1 MPTGLKVSHQD
12 QGAALM
18 ATRAGTPAPTVGARL
33 RRAVVASSGGALL
46 VSGLIMTTYLYSSL
60 KSAMVDDVTVKA
72 RIVAENSAAAIVFSD
87 VKAAGETLAG
97 LSASSDIQYAEL
109 HDIDGKAVARYAR
122 GGAPAAFELLVAHP
136 HADAHAFVDG
146 RLLVQQPVMHADGR
160 VGTVHI
166 VANTESLHTRLGI
179 HVAVTAIVSAAAFA
193 IAFLSIG
200 RIRREV
206 DATERRLDTL
216 AYFDPVS
223 GLPNR
228 HACNEALERA
238 SRDPRIPRAGF
249 AVLLLDLDDFK
260 YVNDTLGHDVGDAL
274 LKQLATRIRSQ
285 LREGD
290 RCFRLGGDE
299 FLVLAPCSAEPT
311 ALRELGMLAVQA
323 LKAPIDVGAHT
334 LHARISVG
342 VAHFPTNAEDVSGL
356 LRAADTAMY
365 EAKKKGKNTC
375 VVFHPSMQRDGDR
388 RMRIEQELRSATVRG
403 EFQLLFQP
411 IVDLRERR
419 MVGVEALVRWHH
431 PDLGLVS
438 PAEFIPLAERSGSI
452 LDIGQWVLKESC
464 RQMKVWIGE
473 GLDDIYVAV
482 NVSARQVKRGLA
494 QQIGDA
500 LAEAGLPSHHLEIEL
515 TEHSLVEDID
525 ANVEQL
531 RLLERAGVRIA
542 IDDFGTGL
550 SSLAYL
556 KRLPI
561 EKLKIDRAFV
571 KDLPD
576 NRDDSAIVSAI
587 VSLAKT
593 LNLTVVAE
601 GVETEAQRDHLQE
614 LGCDNAQGF
623 FYSRPVEAGL
633 ITKFA
638 ARSLRGPAGTAG
650 WQPSTIAAVLP
661 LA

>member
-1 MPTGLKVSHQD
+1 MSTGLTVSHQD
-12 QGAALM
+12 QGSALL
-18 ATRAGTPAPTVGARL
+18 TNRAGQAPTVGARL
-33 RRAVVASSGGALL
+33 RRAVVASAGGALL
-46 VSGLIMTTYLYSSL
+46 VSGLIMTTYLYWSL
-60 KSAMVDDVTVKA
+60 KAAMVDDVTVKA
-72 RIVAENSAAAIVFSD
+72 KIVAENSAAAIVFSD
-87 VKAAGETLAG
+87 AKAAGDTLAG

-109 HDIDGKAVARYAR
+109 HNLAGKTVAKYAKS
-122 GGAPAAFELLVAHP
+122 GSPPGLALLVKSRLSG
-136 HADAHAFVDG
+136 AHAFVDD
-146 RLLVQQPVMHADGR
+146 RLLVQQPVMHADGL

-166 VANTESLHTRLGI
+166 VANTESLHTRLAFHIG
-179 HVAVTAIVSAAAFA
+179 VTALVSAAAFA

-200 RIRREV
+200 GIRREV

-228 HACNEALERA
+228 HACNEALDA
-238 SRDPRIPRAGF
+238 ALGNPRTSQGGF

-260 YVNDTLGHDVGDAL
+260 YVNDTLGHEVGDAL
-274 LKQLATRIRSQ
+274 LKQLATRIRSR
-285 LREGD
+285 LRKGD
-290 RCFRLGGDE
+290 RSFRLGGDE
-299 FLVLAPCSAEPT
+299 FLVLAPCPADPV

-323 LKAPIDVGAHT
+323 LEAPIEVGAHS

-342 VAHFPTNAEDVSGL
+342 VAHFPTDAEDVSGL

-388 RMRIEQELRSATVRG
+388 RMRIEQELRSATERG
-403 EFQLLFQP
+403 EFHLLFQP

-419 MVGVEALVRWHH
+419 MVGVEALIRWRH

-452 LDIGQWVLKESC
+452 LEIGQWVLKEAC
-464 RQMKVWIGE
+464 RQMKLWISE

-500 LAEAGLPSHHLEIEL
+500 LAEAQLPSHHLEIEL

-561 EKLKIDRAFV
+561 EKLKIDRTFV

-601 GVETEAQRDHLQE
+601 GIETEAQRDHLRE
-614 LGCDNAQGF
+614 LGCDNGQGF
-623 FYSRPVEAGL
+623 FYSRPVEPGL

-638 ARSLRGPAGTAG
+638 ARSLRGPAGAV
-650 WQPSTIAAVLP
+650 WQPSAFATPSPFA
-661 LA
+661 

>member
-1 MPTGLKVSHQD
+1 
-12 QGAALM
+12 
-18 ATRAGTPAPTVGARL
+18 
-33 RRAVVASSGGALL
+33 
-46 VSGLIMTTYLYSSL
+46 
-60 KSAMVDDVTVKA
+60 
-72 RIVAENSAAAIVFSD
+72 
-87 VKAAGETLAG
+87 
-97 LSASSDIQYAEL
+97 
-109 HDIDGKAVARYAR
+109 
-122 GGAPAAFELLVAHP
+122 
-136 HADAHAFVDG
+136 
-146 RLLVQQPVMHADGR
+146 
-160 VGTVHI
+160 
-166 VANTESLHTRLGI
+166 
-179 HVAVTAIVSAAAFA
+179 
-193 IAFLSIG
+193 
-200 RIRREV
+200 REV
-206 DATERRLDTL
+206 DATEKRLDTL

-228 HACNEALERA
+228 HACNEALEAA
-238 SRDPRIPRAGF
+238 SGSPRSQGGF

-260 YVNDTLGHDVGDAL
+260 YVNDTLGHEVGDAL
-274 LKQLATRIRSQ
+274 LKQLATRIRSR
-285 LREGD
+285 LRDGD
-290 RCFRLGGDE
+290 RSFRLGGDE
-299 FLVLAPCSAEPT
+299 FLVLAPCPADPA
-311 ALRELGMLAVQA
+311 ALRDLGMLAVQA
-323 LKAPIDVGAHT
+323 LEAPMEVGAHT

-342 VAHFPTNAEDVSGL
+342 VAHFPTDAEDVSGL

-388 RMRIEQELRSATVRG
+388 RMRIEQELRSATARG
-403 EFQLLFQP
+403 EFHLLFQP
-411 IVDLRERR
+411 IIDLRERR
-419 MVGVEALVRWHH
+419 MVGVEALVRWRH

-438 PAEFIPLAERSGSI
+438 PTEFIPLAERSGSI
-452 LDIGQWVLKESC
+452 LEIGQWVLKEAC
-464 RQMKVWIGE
+464 RQMKVWTNE

-500 LAEAGLPSHHLEIEL
+500 LAEAQLPAHHLEIEL

-525 ANVEQL
+525 TNVEQL

-561 EKLKIDRAFV
+561 EKLKIDRTFV

-601 GVETEAQRDHLQE
+601 GVETEAQRDHLQA
-614 LGCDNAQGF
+614 LGCDNGQGF
-623 FYSRPVEAGL
+623 FYSRPVEPGL

-638 ARSLRGPAGTAG
+638 ARSLRGPSGAA
-650 WQPSTIAAVLP
+650 WQPSAFAAPSP

>member
-1 MPTGLKVSHQD
+1 MSTGLKASHQD
-12 QGAALM
+12 QGAAPGPI
-18 ATRAGTPAPTVGARL
+18 RAGTPAPTVGARL

-46 VSGLIMTTYLYSSL
+46 VSGLIMTAYLYSSL
-60 KSAMVDDVTVKA
+60 KSTMVDDVTVKA

-122 GGAPAAFELLVAHP
+122 GGAPAAFDLLVAHP
-136 HADAHAFVDG
+136 RADAHAFVDG

-179 HVAVTAIVSAAAFA
+179 HIGVTAIVSAAAFA

-238 SRDPRIPRAGF
+238 SRDPRSPQGGF

-274 LKQLATRIRSQ
+274 LKQLATRIRSH

-290 RCFRLGGDE
+290 RSFRLGGDE
-299 FLVLAPCSAEPT
+299 FLVLAPCSADPT

-323 LKAPIDVGAHT
+323 LKAPIEVGAHT

-356 LRAADTAMY
+356 LRAADTAT
-365 EAKKKGKNTC
+365 AACASSRNCGRRRRAANSSCCSSRSSTC
-375 VVFHPSMQRDGDR
+375 ANGAWSASR
-388 RMRIEQELRSATVRG
+388 RWSGGITRIWASY
-403 EFQLLFQP
+403 
-411 IVDLRERR
+411 
-419 MVGVEALVRWHH
+419 
-431 PDLGLVS
+431 
-438 PAEFIPLAERSGSI
+438 PLQS
-452 LDIGQWVLKESC
+452 
-464 RQMKVWIGE
+464 
-473 GLDDIYVAV
+473 
-482 NVSARQVKRGLA
+482 
-494 QQIGDA
+494 
-500 LAEAGLPSHHLEIEL
+500 
-515 TEHSLVEDID
+515 
-525 ANVEQL
+525 
-531 RLLERAGVRIA
+531 
-542 IDDFGTGL
+542 
-550 SSLAYL
+550 SSL
-556 KRLPI
+556 
-561 EKLKIDRAFV
+561 
-571 KDLPD
+571 
-576 NRDDSAIVSAI
+576 
-587 VSLAKT
+587 
-593 LNLTVVAE
+593 
-601 GVETEAQRDHLQE
+601 
-614 LGCDNAQGF
+614 
-623 FYSRPVEAGL
+623 
-633 ITKFA
+633 
-638 ARSLRGPAGTAG
+638 
-650 WQPSTIAAVLP
+650 WPSAAVRSTTS
-661 LA
+661 ASGC